1 MPRVN
6 QRSASNIALDAFH
19 EPELA
24 LAAAILAQMGED
36 MRGVKC
42 SRDEQQDAR
51 TFLYSAWCQALC
63 DGLGVSYWQVR
74 NMARNGQLDSTCI
87 SS

>member
-24 LAAAILAQMGED
+24 LAAAVLAQMIED

-42 SRDEQQDAR
+42 SKDAQRDAR
-51 TFLYSAWCQALC
+51 TFLYSAACESLC
-63 DGLGVSYWQVR
+63 DGLGVSYYSVR
-74 NMARNGQLDSTCI
+74 NMARRV
-87 SS
+87 